1 MDSLAPSNVPLYASD
16 QERARV
22 WSRCAERGLPVV
34 AVRIGERG
42 FVVRYDLG
50 VVDKHLTSTA
60 LQRLRQQVLA
70 FHDRSPGVDARSQVE
85 RVGGE
90 TGPIAGE
97 LHADTERTARRLAS
111 HVADTVLDT
120 SNWRRD

>member
-1 MDSLAPSNVPLYASD
+1 MDSLAPSNVPLYTTD
-16 QERARV
+16 EERERV
-22 WSRCAERGLPVV
+22 WSRCAERGYPVV
-34 AVRIGERG
+34 AVRVGERG

-50 VVDKHLTSTA
+50 TVDRRLTSAA

-70 FHDRSPGVDARSQVE
+70 FHDRVPGVDRDSQVE

-111 HVADTVLDT
+111 HVAETVLDS
-120 SNWRRD
+120 SNWQRD